1 MCLVAFS
8 EKINHGDR
16 NVDNIIS
23 LREGGFLLYTFF
35 FSFFFGGEFVAEVDN
50 VWTILILAL
59 QKMNSQFHVS
69 DILKR
74 VMVLKQGFNLRIPPK
89 NRWLFPLENEK
100 FVQHIPLPGLPIIN
114 NLLHLPIK
122 E

>member
-35 FSFFFGGEFVAEVDN
+35 FSFFFGGEFVAE
-50 VWTILILAL
+50 LI
-59 QKMNSQFHVS
+59 MF
-69 DILKR
+69 
-74 VMVLKQGFNLRIPPK
+74 G
-89 NRWLFPLENEK
+89 LF
-100 FVQHIPLPGLPIIN
+100 
-114 NLLHLPIK
+114 
-122 E
+122 